1 MKQDDVINN
10 FQNIAMKYHEI
21 LMTITHRKGNS
32 PYGMIFNKDK
42 MQKISARI
50 LEKMQEKPEDFSA
63 LNIEYAQKFNVLMTN
78 TLMKFIGEDIP
89 SIFSPHKGDKRF
101 KDEAWNQNIYFDFI
115 KQFYLMSSNL
125 IKKHI
130 SNLGFEPQTQRIVE
144 FLSNQFTN
152 AFCPSN
158 FAFSNP
164 EVFKESMMSGWNN
177 ITQGMDNFLEDLK
190 NSDGMLNIN
199 TTDKMFFKLGQ
210 NIAATPGKVVL
221 QNDLMQLIA
230 YEPTSE
236 VHQTPILIIPPCIN
250 KYYILDLSPENSF
263 VKWLVNNNFQVFLVS
278 WVNPDKHLSDM
289 DLGDYVKQ
297 GVLDTIDYIC
307 KDLGYNKISTI
318 GYCIGGTVLG
328 IALGH
333 MAKEKID
340 LVESAAFMATLLDF
354 SNPGDIGLFINEDI
368 LDAFD
373 EELNH
378 KGYFD
383 GKYLTQSF
391 SLLRAND
398 LIWSFFVNNY
408 LLGRRPLP
416 FDILYWNSDPT
427 NLPAQMFRTY
437 MKELYLGNKLV
448 SSDGINILDTKIDLK
463 NINIPTFFLSC
474 KDDHITLWQS
484 TFKGMQAMG
493 GKKTFCLTTSGHVA
507 GIVNPPHN
515 RKYSYYYG
523 GDITHTP
530 DKFIETS
537 TETQGSWW
545 PKWMEWCKSQTNN
558 TLIPETKYAKFNSIS
573 QAPGSYVKV
582 CL

>member
-10 FQNIAMKYHEI
+10 FQNIAVKYHEI
-21 LMTITHRKGNS
+21 LMTIANGKGNS
-32 PYGMIFNKDK
+32 AYGAIFNQDK

-50 LEKMQEKPEDFSA
+50 LEKMQEKPEDFST
-63 LNIEYAQKFNVLMTN
+63 LNMEYAQKFNILMTN

-89 SIFSPHKGDKRF
+89 SIFSPNKGDKRF
-101 KDEAWNQNIYFDFI
+101 KDEAWDQNIYFDFI
-115 KQFYLMSSNL
+115 KQFYLMSSDL

-144 FLSNQFTN
+144 FLANQFTN

-158 FAFSNP
+158 FALSNP

-177 ITQGMDNFLEDLK
+177 IAQGMDNFLEDLK
-190 NSDGMLNIN
+190 HSEGMLNIN
-199 TTDKMFFKLGQ
+199 TTDKMFFKLGG

-230 YEPTSE
+230 YEPKEKT
-236 VHQTPILIIPPCIN
+236 HKTPILIVPPCIN
-250 KYYILDLSPENSF
+250 KYYILDLSPENSL
-263 VKWLVNNNFQVFLVS
+263 VKWLVDNNFQVFLVS

-289 DLGDYVKQ
+289 DLDDYVKQ
-297 GVLDTIDYIC
+297 GVLDTTHYIC
-307 KDLGYNKISTI
+307 NDLGYRKISTM
-318 GYCIGGTVLG
+318 GYCIGGTLLSL
-328 IALGH
+328 ALGY

-340 LVESAAFMATLLDF
+340 LVESAAFMATLIDF
-354 SNPGDIGLFINEDI
+354 SDPGDIGLFINEDT
-368 LDAFD
+368 LAAFD
-373 EELNH
+373 DELNH

-383 GKYLTQSF
+383 GKYLAQSF

-416 FDILYWNSDPT
+416 FDILYWNGDPT
-427 NLPAQMFRTY
+427 NLPAKMFRTY
-437 MKELYLGNKLV
+437 MKELYLENKLIV
-448 SSDGINILDTKIDLK
+448 PNGISILGTNIDLK

-474 KDDHITLWQS
+474 KDDHITLWKS

-493 GKKTFCLTTSGHVA
+493 GDKTFCLTTSGHVA
-507 GIVNPPHN
+507 GIVNPPKN

-523 GDITHTP
+523 GDIKQTP
-530 DKFIETS
+530 DQFVETS
-537 TETQGSWW
+537 TETPGSWW
-545 PKWMEWCKSQTNN
+545 PKWQEWWMAQANDS
-558 TLIPETKYAKFNSIS
+558 LASETKYAKFNSIS
-573 QAPGSYVKV
+573 AAPGSYVKV
-582 CL
+582 SL